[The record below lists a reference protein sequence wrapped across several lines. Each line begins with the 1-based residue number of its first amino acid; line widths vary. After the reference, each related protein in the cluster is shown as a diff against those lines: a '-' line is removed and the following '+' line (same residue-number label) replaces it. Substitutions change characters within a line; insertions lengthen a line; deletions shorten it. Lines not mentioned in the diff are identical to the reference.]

1 MGTGV
6 RGSPR
11 LLGVEAQPKQMALVA
26 QKTPDL
32 APNGGIVA
40 VVPPPAPYPFAAPR
54 GFECFQG
61 LHGEQRTAMHLT
73 QQKQDI
79 TCQMRECP
87 IALFILAPTPVNFP
101 PIECKSLVEP
111 CSFGVIRGQ
120 DIPLLFVGGRLFLE
134 LVDLPSRAGL
144 SAIKTAR
151 VEEHW
156 PAHLFVVFIYSG
168 RRE

>member
-1 MGTGV
+1 
-6 RGSPR
+6 
-11 LLGVEAQPKQMALVA
+11 
-26 QKTPDL
+26 
-32 APNGGIVA
+32 
-40 VVPPPAPYPFAAPR
+40 
-54 GFECFQG
+54 
-61 LHGEQRTAMHLT
+61 MHLT

-87 IALFILAPTPVNFP
+87 IALFILAPTSVNFP
-101 PIECKSLVEP
+101 PIECKPLVEP

-120 DIPLLFVGGRLFLE
+120 DIPLLFVGGHLLLE
-134 LVDLPSRAGL
+134 FVDLPSRAGL

-156 PAHLFVVFIYSG
+156 PAHLFVVFIYSS

>member
-1 MGTGV
+1 M
-6 RGSPR
+6 
-11 LLGVEAQPKQMALVA
+11 
-26 QKTPDL
+26 
-32 APNGGIVA
+32 
-40 VVPPPAPYPFAAPR
+40 
-54 GFECFQG
+54 
-61 LHGEQRTAMHLT
+61 
-73 QQKQDI
+73 
-79 TCQMRECP
+79 
-87 IALFILAPTPVNFP
+87 
-101 PIECKSLVEP
+101 ECKSLVEP
-111 CSFGVIRGQ
+111 CSFGVSRGQ